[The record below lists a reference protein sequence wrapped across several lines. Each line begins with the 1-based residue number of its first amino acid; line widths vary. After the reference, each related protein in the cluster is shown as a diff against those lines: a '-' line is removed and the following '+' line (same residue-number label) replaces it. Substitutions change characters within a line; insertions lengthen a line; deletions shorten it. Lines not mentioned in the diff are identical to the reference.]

1 MSSFDE
7 TYSDNLGSL
16 DQAAALKWVRD
27 NISAFGGDPDNVTVF
42 GESAGGMS
50 IAALLAMPAAKA
62 FPESHHGKRRF
73 PNDDEGK
80 SGKHRGD
87 LLKVLGISES
97 QLDRLHTVSTEDLL
111 NAADQLRKAEN
122 ENLFQLLFQP
132 ALDPKT
138 RLLNQ
143 KKRSQ
148 KVLRRHSAVNRNKPR

>member
-62 FPESHHGKRRF
+62 FQKAIMESGASRTMTK
-73 PNDDEGK
+73 EK
-80 SGKHRGD
+80 AA
-87 LLKVLGISES
+87 
-97 QLDRLHTVSTEDLL
+97 ST
-111 NAADQLRKAEN
+111 AAT
-122 ENLFQLLFQP
+122 F
-132 ALDPKT
+132 
-138 RLLNQ
+138 
-143 KKRSQ
+143 
-148 KVLRRHSAVNRNKPR
+148 